1 MSGTGTDLLARA
13 RGRTP
18 ADPAVRACWD
28 AVVLAVLSGAL
39 AADDVH
45 RLGDDLRAGRDTG
58 AGQLE
63 FAHVGDELRVTFQDR
78 PATCPPAA
86 MCAELARLV
95 AEPPD
100 ATLLAASEI
109 EWAHSGDAELAYRAK
124 LDGRNLLIRV
134 NDFPAE
140 PLYTLVVDGT
150 ELAVLEG
157 WPPAWRRPPVPANLL
172 AGSAG
177 GGRAGGAI
185 GIGRLRVWSERLCRV
200 AAGEPADLVAVL
212 EIAGSATTNAFGSL
226 VVEPPPPG
234 TARID
239 LSWRDG
245 RPDSMRIGFSGV
257 ALTRADFDDY
267 FGHGMWMPRVH
278 WDSAHQLAYHVEVP
292 GAPATCAVFPSFT
305 EEPVDTAVASGVT
318 LRIDRH

>member
-28 AVVLAVLSGAL
+28 SVVLAVLVGAL
-39 AADDVH
+39 AADDVR
-45 RLGDDLRAGRDTG
+45 RLVGDLRAGRDTG
-58 AGQLE
+58 VGQLE
-63 FAHVGDELRVTFQDR
+63 FVHIGDELRVTFQDR
-78 PATCPPAA
+78 PATCPSGP

-95 AEPPD
+95 AEPAD
-100 ATLLAASEI
+100 AGLLAATPI
-109 EWAHSGDAELAYRAK
+109 GWAHSGDAELPYRAK

-134 NDFPAE
+134 NDLPAE
-140 PLYTLVVDGT
+140 PLYTLVVDGS
-150 ELAVLEG
+150 ELAVLED
-157 WPPAWRRPPVPANLL
+157 WPPAWRRPPVPPHLL
-172 AGSAG
+172 AQLPD
-177 GGRAGGAI
+177 GGRAGAI
-185 GIGRLRVWSERLCRV
+185 GIGRLRVWSERLCHVV
-200 AAGEPADLVAVL
+200 AGGPADLVAL
-212 EIAGSATTNAFGSL
+212 LGIAGSAATNAFGSL

-234 TARID
+234 AARVD
-239 LSWRDG
+239 LSWRDA
-245 RPDSMRIGFSGV
+245 RPDSMRITFSGL

-292 GAPATCAVFPSFT
+292 GAPATCAVFPSFAA
-305 EEPVDTAVASGVT
+305 EPVDAAVASGVT